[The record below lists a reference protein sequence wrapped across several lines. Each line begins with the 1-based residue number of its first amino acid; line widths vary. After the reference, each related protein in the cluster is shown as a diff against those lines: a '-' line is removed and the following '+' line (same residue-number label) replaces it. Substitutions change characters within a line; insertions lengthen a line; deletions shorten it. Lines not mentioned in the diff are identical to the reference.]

1 MEMSVRASAITTF
14 VAWQTSMRE
23 KVPTGSGAGQP
34 RVKTIN
40 AYMAVPRDKNVCFA
54 FLRAN
59 FVPFGRMPRL
69 MALWPDFR
77 RYPRRRV

>member
-1 MEMSVRASAITTF
+1 MEMSVRASAMMTF

-34 RVKTIN
+34 SVKTIN
-40 AYMAVPRDKNVCFA
+40 AYMAAPRDKIVCFA
-54 FLRAN
+54 FPRAN

-69 MALWPDFR
+69 MAL
-77 RYPRRRV
+77 